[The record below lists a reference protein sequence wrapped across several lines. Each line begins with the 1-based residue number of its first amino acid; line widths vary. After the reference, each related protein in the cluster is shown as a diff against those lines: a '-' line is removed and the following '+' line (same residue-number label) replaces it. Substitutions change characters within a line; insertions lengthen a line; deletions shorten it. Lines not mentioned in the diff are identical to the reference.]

1 MTRADQASTNIR
13 DATPRY
19 EAWLRTRV
27 HVVDDDLDYKH
38 EAMRES
44 CFAFLRATCC
54 RWVDQFRLECS
65 DLAGAP
71 VVTAIGDLH
80 L

>member
-1 MTRADQASTNIR
+1 
-13 DATPRY
+13 
-19 EAWLRTRV
+19 
-27 HVVDDDLDYKH
+27 
-38 EAMRES
+38 MRES
-44 CFAFLRATCC
+44 CFAFLCATCY
-54 RWVDQFRLECS
+54 RWVDQFPLECS